1 VTKASETQKKPR
13 AFEGVRVL
21 EFAALIA
28 GPSCG
33 KYLADH
39 GADVV
44 KIERFP
50 LGDASRAYNR
60 TGAPRS
66 PMYMQQNAGKRSMCI
81 DLKQPEGMEIARE
94 LVARADVVI
103 EAFTPGVMDR
113 LGLGYGDLKK
123 LNPSII
129 LCSISGFGQTGPNA
143 KRPGYA
149 HISHAMTGW
158 LAMQFLHCDPP
169 QVPRGPGIAIGDT
182 TAGLTA
188 FGAVSAALYR
198 KAMTGEGDH
207 IDISLFDSL
216 FGSNDFSLQTYLTSG
231 QVDVQYHPVH
241 ATRDGY
247 ITALVGPD
255 HRSWQGTCA
264 AMGQPELAN
273 DPRFSDAESLG
284 LNMEEAAG
292 IMQAWLQTMSSED
305 AERVLTANH
314 VACGIVLT
322 IDRAVSQPQVK
333 ARNMTVTVDDPVMGP
348 VDQINS
354 AFRYT
359 NADSG
364 VSAPA
369 PTLGQ
374 HNADVL
380 RRDLGYDEDDI
391 HRLQEQG
398 VLRSEDR

>member
-1 VTKASETQKKPR
+1 MTDNTQNKSKR

-39 GADVV
+39 GADVI

-50 LGDASRAYNR
+50 LGDVSRAYNR
-60 TGAPRS
+60 MRAPRS
-66 PMYMQQNAGKRSMCI
+66 PMYMQQNAGKRGICV
-81 DLKQPEGMEIARE
+81 DLKQPEGMEIAKS
-94 LVARADVVI
+94 LAAKADVVI

-113 LGLGYGDLKK
+113 LGLGYEDLKK
-123 LNPSII
+123 LNPSVI

-143 KRPGYA
+143 NRPGYA

-216 FGSNDFSLQTYLTSG
+216 FGSNDFGLQTCLTSG
-231 QVDVQYHPVH
+231 KVDIFYHPVH
-241 ATRDGY
+241 ATKDGY
-247 ITALVGPD
+247 ITANVGPD
-255 HRSWQGTCA
+255 HRSWQGTCI
-264 AMGQPELAN
+264 AMGRPELAD
-273 DPRFSDAESLG
+273 DPRFADAKCLEDNLR
-284 LNMEEAAG
+284 EAEG
-292 IMQAWLQTMSSED
+292 IMQDWLKGMKSED
-305 AERVLTANH
+305 AERLLTQNH
-314 VACGIVLT
+314 VACGIVFT
-322 IDRAVSQPQVK
+322 VDQAVRQPQVK
-333 ARNMTVTVDDPVMGP
+333 ARNMTVTVDDPIMGP
-348 VDQINS
+348 VEQINS
-354 AFRYT
+354 AFHYA
-359 NADSG
+359 NAESG
-364 VSAPA
+364 VTGPA
-369 PTLGQ
+369 PMLGQ
-374 HNADVL
+374 HNEEVL
-380 RRDLGYDEDDI
+380 RRDLGYDEARIRDLAE
-391 HRLQEQG
+391 RG
-398 VLRSEDR
+398 VLRSQRS